1 MASRQSERERGLECG
16 EGVETSHVSSTS
28 AALTRCEMRSYTAQ
42 AFRRASSEMRF
53 KTKPWAIACLTLIS
67 IAGVGVAVAQERQA
81 ETPAPTSISGGADVN
96 LSPKDMLERVR
107 AIIPQMEGQRGS
119 VNVQLSD
126 AKKKKD
132 VVKALCLD
140 DKSKQMKLATDTAKD
155 RVVGL
160 SSAVSQNDPDRSK
173 HEFTVIQVLRERVQT
188 LVAEAQQCIG
198 EETGFI
204 GNTEVA
210 VTIDPAVPD
219 ADPSDFPEDPI
230 VSEPPVLAS
239 PTM

>member
-1 MASRQSERERGLECG
+1 
-16 EGVETSHVSSTS
+16 
-28 AALTRCEMRSYTAQ
+28 MR
-42 AFRRASSEMRF
+42 RI
-53 KTKPWAIACLTLIS
+53 TKPWTIACLSLFS
-67 IAGVGVAVAQERQA
+67 VVGGVAIAQERA
-81 ETPAPTSISGGADVN
+81 ADAPAAPTNVSGGEEVN
-96 LSPKDMLERVR
+96 LTPTQMLDKVR
-107 AIIPQMEGQRGS
+107 AIVPQMEGLRGS
-119 VNVQLSD
+119 VNSQLAE
-126 AKKKKD
+126 AKARKD

-155 RVVGL
+155 RVVAL

-204 GNTEVA
+204 GNTEVS
-210 VTIDPAVPD
+210 VTIDPAIPD

>member
-1 MASRQSERERGLECG
+1 M
-16 EGVETSHVSSTS
+16 H
-28 AALTRCEMRSYTAQ
+28 SYTAQ
-42 AFRRASSEMRF
+42 ASRRALSEMRR
-53 KTKPWAIACLTLIS
+53 TIKPWAIACLTLFS
-67 IAGVGVAVAQERQA
+67 IAGVGVAIAQERQVDS
-81 ETPAPTSISGGADVN
+81 PAPANISGGADVN
-96 LSPKDMLERVR
+96 LSPQQMLDRVR
-107 AIIPQMEGQRGS
+107 AIIPEMENLRGA
-119 VNVQLSD
+119 VNAQLAD

-140 DKSKQMKLATDTAKD
+140 DKSKQMKLAIDTAKD
-155 RVVGL
+155 RVLDL

-204 GNTEVA
+204 GNTEVS
-210 VTIDPAVPD
+210 VTIDPAIPN
-219 ADPSDFPEDPI
+219 ADPSNFPEDPI